1 MTTSSTTPVSTAP
14 APWDVEMTPKLI
26 RKVSLV
32 CFVAW
37 VVSVYDFTL
46 FGTLL
51 PVIAEDFGW
60 STAQSTSINTLA
72 HVGVFIV
79 SLVVGSI
86 IDRLGRRNALV
97 ILMLGGALAS
107 GFTGMATGAVTMII
121 IRSITGLSLSEE
133 VVNAVYLSE
142 IYRKVKNK
150 GLFYSVVQAGYPIGA
165 LVAAGMS
172 ALLLP
177 VIGWRWSFAVAG
189 VLALCVA
196 LWATRLPESPVF
208 AAMKEARRRK
218 EGGDDDGAQR
228 LLDQHGLEAE
238 SHARTG
244 VKDVFTRD
252 LWRHTTLLAAAWL
265 FSWIGIQV
273 FSVLGTTVL
282 VEAKGVSFE
291 NALVILV
298 GANAVGFVGYLFH
311 GWLGDLIGRQKTV
324 VLGWLAGAASSLIM
338 LLVPGSTW
346 FVMALYGLTLF
357 FLTGPFAALLYYMG
371 ESFPAHVRGMGT
383 NVAHV
388 MAPLGGIVGSGLL
401 SLLLY
406 LGLEMTWA
414 ALCSGTVGLLL
425 AALCMMGTRRIDQ
438 TATDESAAALTVVDT
453 PPTSEHSTK
462 EHTL

>member
-1 MTTSSTTPVSTAP
+1 M
-14 APWDVEMTPKLI
+14 
-26 RKVSLV
+26 
-32 CFVAW
+32 AW
-37 VVSVYDFTL
+37 IVSVYDFTL

-60 STAQSTSINTLA
+60 STAQATTVNTVA
-72 HVGVFIV
+72 QVGVFIV
-79 SLVVGSI
+79 SLVVGSL
-86 IDRLGRRNALV
+86 IDRLGRKNALI
-97 ILMLGGALAS
+97 ILMLAGAVAS
-107 GFTGMATGAVTMII
+107 GMTGMAMGAVSMII
-121 IRSITGLSLSEE
+121 VRSLTGLSLSEE

-177 VIGWRWSFAVAG
+177 VIGWRWSFVVAA

-196 LWATRLPESPVF
+196 LVATRLPESPVF
-208 AAMKEARRRK
+208 AAMKESRRRA
-218 EGGDDDGAQR
+218 EAGDEAGAAR
-228 LLDQHGLEAE
+228 LLDEHELEPDSGE
-238 SHARTG
+238 RTG
-244 VKDVFTRD
+244 IKDVFTKT

-282 VEAKGVSFE
+282 VESKGVSFE

-311 GWLGDLIGRQKTV
+311 GWLGDRIGRRSTV
-324 VLGWLAGAASSLIM
+324 IFGWLAGGIASLVM
-338 LLVPGSTW
+338 LLVPGGT
-346 FVMALYGLTLF
+346 FFIIAMYGLTLF

-388 MAPLGGIVGSGLL
+388 MAPMGSIIDSGLL
-401 SLLLY
+401 SFLLVA
-406 LGLEMTWA
+406 GVSMTWA
-414 ALCSGTVGLLL
+414 AVFTGTAGLFL
-425 AALCMMGTRRIDQ
+425 AALCMLGTRKVEQ
-438 TATDESAAALTVVDT
+438 
-453 PPTSEHSTK
+453 
-462 EHTL
+462 

>member
-1 MTTSSTTPVSTAP
+1 MSTTNEAPAQGQKP
-14 APWDVEMTPKLI
+14 APWDLELTPKII
-26 RKVSLV
+26 RQISAV

-37 VVSVYDFTL
+37 IVSVYDFTL

-60 STAQSTSINTLA
+60 STAQATTVNTVA
-72 HVGVFIV
+72 QVGVFIV
-79 SLVVGSI
+79 SLVVGSL
-86 IDRLGRRNALV
+86 IDRLGRKNALI
-97 ILMLGGALAS
+97 ILMLAGAVAS
-107 GFTGMATGAVTMII
+107 GMTGMAMGAVSMII
-121 IRSITGLSLSEE
+121 VRSLTGLSLSEE

-142 IYRKVKNK
+142 VYRKVKNK

-177 VIGWRWSFAVAG
+177 VIGWRWSFVVAA

-196 LWATRLPESPVF
+196 LVATRLPESPVF
-208 AAMKEARRRK
+208 AAMKESRRRA
-218 EGGDDDGAQR
+218 EAGDEAGAAR
-228 LLDQHGLEAE
+228 LLDEHELEPDSGE
-238 SHARTG
+238 KTG
-244 VKDVFTRD
+244 IKDVFTKTLR
-252 LWRHTTLLAAAWL
+252 RHTTLLAAAWL

-282 VEAKGVSFE
+282 VESKGVSFE

-311 GWLGDLIGRQKTV
+311 GWLGDRIGRRSTV
-324 VLGWLAGAASSLIM
+324 IFGWLAGGIASLVM
-338 LLVPGSTW
+338 LLVPGGS
-346 FVMALYGLTLF
+346 FFIIAMHGLTLF

-388 MAPLGGIVGSGLL
+388 MAPMGSIIGSGLL
-401 SLLLY
+401 SFLLVS
-406 LGLEMTWA
+406 GVSMTWA
-414 ALCSGTVGLLL
+414 AVFTGTAGLFL
-425 AALCMMGTRRIDQ
+425 AALCMLGTRRVEQ
-438 TATDESAAALTVVDT
+438 
-453 PPTSEHSTK
+453 
-462 EHTL
+462 

>member
-1 MTTSSTTPVSTAP
+1 M
-14 APWDVEMTPKLI
+14 
-26 RKVSLV
+26 

-37 VVSVYDFTL
+37 IVSVYDFTL

-60 STAQSTSINTLA
+60 STAQATTVNTVA
-72 HVGVFIV
+72 QVGVFIV
-79 SLVVGSI
+79 SLVVGSL
-86 IDRLGRRNALV
+86 IDRLGRKNALI
-97 ILMLGGALAS
+97 ILMLAGALAS
-107 GFTGMATGAVTMII
+107 GMTGMAMGAVSMII
-121 IRSITGLSLSEE
+121 VRSLTGLSLSEE

-177 VIGWRWSFAVAG
+177 VIGWRWSFVVAA

-196 LWATRLPESPVF
+196 LVATRLPESPVF
-208 AAMKEARRRK
+208 AAMKESRRRA
-218 EGGDDDGAQR
+218 EAGDEAGAAR
-228 LLDQHGLEAE
+228 LLDEHELEPDSGE
-238 SHARTG
+238 RTG
-244 VKDVFTRD
+244 IKDVFTKT

-282 VEAKGVSFE
+282 VESKGVSFE

-311 GWLGDLIGRQKTV
+311 GWLGDRIGRRSTV
-324 VLGWLAGAASSLIM
+324 IFGWLAGGIASLVM
-338 LLVPGSTW
+338 LLVPGGT
-346 FVMALYGLTLF
+346 FFIIAMYGLTLF

-388 MAPLGGIVGSGLL
+388 MAPMGSIIGSGLL
-401 SLLLY
+401 SFLLVA
-406 LGLEMTWA
+406 GVSMTWA
-414 ALCSGTVGLLL
+414 AVFTGTAGLFL
-425 AALCMMGTRRIDQ
+425 AALCMLGTRKVEQ
-438 TATDESAAALTVVDT
+438 
-453 PPTSEHSTK
+453 
-462 EHTL
+462 

>member
-1 MTTSSTTPVSTAP
+1 M
-14 APWDVEMTPKLI
+14 ELTPKII
-26 RKVSLV
+26 RQISAV

-37 VVSVYDFTL
+37 IVSVYDFTL

-60 STAQSTSINTLA
+60 STAQATTVNTVA
-72 HVGVFIV
+72 QVGVFIV
-79 SLVVGSI
+79 SLVVGSL
-86 IDRLGRRNALV
+86 IDRLGRKNALI
-97 ILMLGGALAS
+97 ILMLAGAVAS
-107 GFTGMATGAVTMII
+107 GMTGMAMGAVSMII
-121 IRSITGLSLSEE
+121 VRSLTGLSLSEE

-177 VIGWRWSFAVAG
+177 VIGWRWSFVVAA

-196 LWATRLPESPVF
+196 LVATRLPESPVF
-208 AAMKEARRRK
+208 AAMKESRRRA
-218 EGGDDDGAQR
+218 EAGDEAGAAR
-228 LLDQHGLEAE
+228 LLDEHELEPDSGE
-238 SHARTG
+238 RTG
-244 VKDVFTRD
+244 IKDVFTKT

-282 VEAKGVSFE
+282 VESKGVSFE

-311 GWLGDLIGRQKTV
+311 GWLGDRIGRRSTV
-324 VLGWLAGAASSLIM
+324 IFGWLAGGIASLVM
-338 LLVPGSTW
+338 LLVPGGT
-346 FVMALYGLTLF
+346 FFIIAMYGLTLF

-388 MAPLGGIVGSGLL
+388 MAPMGSIIDSGLL
-401 SLLLY
+401 SFLLVA
-406 LGLEMTWA
+406 GVSMTWA
-414 ALCSGTVGLLL
+414 AVFTGTAGLFL
-425 AALCMMGTRRIDQ
+425 AALCMLGTRKVEQ
-438 TATDESAAALTVVDT
+438 
-453 PPTSEHSTK
+453 
-462 EHTL
+462 

>member
-1 MTTSSTTPVSTAP
+1 MSTTNEAPTQGQKP
-14 APWDVEMTPKLI
+14 APWDLELTPKII
-26 RKVSLV
+26 RQISAV

-37 VVSVYDFTL
+37 IVSVYDFTL

-60 STAQSTSINTLA
+60 STAQATTVNTVA
-72 HVGVFIV
+72 QVGVFIV
-79 SLVVGSI
+79 SLVVGSL
-86 IDRLGRRNALV
+86 IDRLGRKNALI
-97 ILMLGGALAS
+97 ILMLAGAVAS
-107 GFTGMATGAVTMII
+107 GMTGMAIGAVSMII
-121 IRSITGLSLSEE
+121 VRSLTGLSLSEE

-142 IYRKVKNK
+142 VYRKVKNK

-177 VIGWRWSFAVAG
+177 IIGWRWSFVVAA

-196 LWATRLPESPVF
+196 LIATRLPESPVF
-208 AAMKEARRRK
+208 AAMKEARRRS
-218 EGGDDDGAQR
+218 EAGDDIGARQ
-228 LLDQHGLEAE
+228 LLDEHELEPDSGE
-238 SHARTG
+238 RTG
-244 VKDVFTRD
+244 IKDVFTKTLR
-252 LWRHTTLLAAAWL
+252 RHTTLLAAAWL

-282 VEAKGVSFE
+282 VESKGVSFE

-311 GWLGDLIGRQKTV
+311 GWLGDRIGRRTTV
-324 VLGWLAGAASSLIM
+324 IFGWLAGGIASLVM
-338 LLVPGSTW
+338 LLVPGGS
-346 FVMALYGLTLF
+346 FFIVAMYGLTLF

-388 MAPLGGIVGSGLL
+388 MAPMGSIIGSGLL
-401 SLLLY
+401 SFLLVA
-406 LGLEMTWA
+406 GVSMTWA
-414 ALCSGTVGLLL
+414 AIFTGTAGLFL
-425 AALCMMGTRRIDQ
+425 AALCMLGTRRVEQ
-438 TATDESAAALTVVDT
+438 
-453 PPTSEHSTK
+453 
-462 EHTL
+462 

>member
-1 MTTSSTTPVSTAP
+1 M
-14 APWDVEMTPKLI
+14 
-26 RKVSLV
+26 

-37 VVSVYDFTL
+37 IVSVYDFTL

-60 STAQSTSINTLA
+60 STAQATTVNTVA
-72 HVGVFIV
+72 QVGVFIV
-79 SLVVGSI
+79 SLVVGSL
-86 IDRLGRRNALV
+86 IDRLGRKNALI
-97 ILMLGGALAS
+97 ILMLAGAVAS
-107 GFTGMATGAVTMII
+107 GMTGMAMGAVSMII
-121 IRSITGLSLSEE
+121 VRSLTGLSLSEE

-177 VIGWRWSFAVAG
+177 VIGWRWSFVVAA

-196 LWATRLPESPVF
+196 LVATRLPESPVF
-208 AAMKEARRRK
+208 AAMKESRRRA
-218 EGGDDDGAQR
+218 EAGDEAGAAR
-228 LLDQHGLEAE
+228 LLDEHELEPDSGE
-238 SHARTG
+238 RTG
-244 VKDVFTRD
+244 IKDVFTKT

-282 VEAKGVSFE
+282 VESKGVSFE

-311 GWLGDLIGRQKTV
+311 GWLGDRIGRRSTV
-324 VLGWLAGAASSLIM
+324 IFGWLAGGIASLVM
-338 LLVPGSTW
+338 LLVPGGT
-346 FVMALYGLTLF
+346 FFIIAMYGLTLF

-388 MAPLGGIVGSGLL
+388 MAPMGSIIDSGLL
-401 SLLLY
+401 SFLLVA
-406 LGLEMTWA
+406 GVSMTWA
-414 ALCSGTVGLLL
+414 AVFTGTAGLFL
-425 AALCMMGTRRIDQ
+425 AALCMLGTRKVEQ
-438 TATDESAAALTVVDT
+438 
-453 PPTSEHSTK
+453 
-462 EHTL
+462 

>member
-1 MTTSSTTPVSTAP
+1 MSTTNEAPAQGQKP
-14 APWDVEMTPKLI
+14 APWDLELTPKII
-26 RKVSLV
+26 RQISAV

-37 VVSVYDFTL
+37 IVSVYDFTL

-60 STAQSTSINTLA
+60 STAQATTVNTVA
-72 HVGVFIV
+72 QVGVFIV
-79 SLVVGSI
+79 SLVVGSL
-86 IDRLGRRNALV
+86 IDRLGRKNALI
-97 ILMLGGALAS
+97 ILMLAGAVAS
-107 GFTGMATGAVTMII
+107 GMTGMAIGAVSMII
-121 IRSITGLSLSEE
+121 VRSLTGLSLSEE

-142 IYRKVKNK
+142 VYRKVKNK

-177 VIGWRWSFAVAG
+177 IIGWRWSFVVAA

-196 LWATRLPESPVF
+196 LIATRLPESPVF
-208 AAMKEARRRK
+208 AAMKEARRRS
-218 EGGDDDGAQR
+218 EAGDDIGARQ
-228 LLDQHGLEAE
+228 LLDEHELEPDSGE
-238 SHARTG
+238 RTG
-244 VKDVFTRD
+244 IKDVFTKTLR
-252 LWRHTTLLAAAWL
+252 RHTTLLAAAWL

-282 VEAKGVSFE
+282 VESKGVSFE

-311 GWLGDLIGRQKTV
+311 GWLGDRIGRRTTV
-324 VLGWLAGAASSLIM
+324 IFGWLAGGIASLVM
-338 LLVPGSTW
+338 LLVPGGS
-346 FVMALYGLTLF
+346 FFIVAMYGLTLF

-388 MAPLGGIVGSGLL
+388 MAPMGSIIGSGLL
-401 SLLLY
+401 SFLLVA
-406 LGLEMTWA
+406 GVSMTWA
-414 ALCSGTVGLLL
+414 AIFTGTAGLFL
-425 AALCMMGTRRIDQ
+425 AALCMLGTRRVEQ
-438 TATDESAAALTVVDT
+438 
-453 PPTSEHSTK
+453 
-462 EHTL
+462 